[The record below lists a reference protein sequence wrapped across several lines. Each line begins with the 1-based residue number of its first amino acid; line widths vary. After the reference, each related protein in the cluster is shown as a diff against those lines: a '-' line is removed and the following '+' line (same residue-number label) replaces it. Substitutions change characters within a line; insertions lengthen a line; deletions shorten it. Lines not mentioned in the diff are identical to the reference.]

1 MSVSNLS
8 DFSDSQFNAYD
19 WINSSMEMMGKNED
33 MDSFLSGLSMKI
45 QILAQDCGDTIE
57 SQMGSLL
64 DKLPNMVCF
73 LCFYYCLDDSNWYL
87 RKRT

>member
-19 WINSSMEMMGKNED
+19 WINSSMEMMGNNED

-57 SQMGSLL
+57 SEMVSLL

-73 LCFYYCLDDSNWYL
+73 L
-87 RKRT
+87 